1 MERLLQD
8 LRVATRR
15 LLKRPGFTLIAVVSV
30 GIGIGANTAIFS
42 LVNAIMLRK
51 APLDRPDELV
61 DLYKTLPGFS
71 HGPLSFPD
79 LRDLQEETTDVFA
92 GVAGFRLAL
101 AQSDLGGSF
110 ESLAG
115 ELVSGNY
122 FSLLGIRARL
132 GRTLLPSDDV
142 APGAHPVVVL
152 SHEYWQRRYAGDPGV
167 IGQEI
172 RLNARPYTIVGIAS
186 RDYRGGLRVLSP
198 AFYASRMMT
207 ADLRPSG
214 ANELEERG
222 NQSVFV
228 QARLKPGA
236 TIAQARTAIDRFVQS
251 HRARYPDYWRSDT
264 AMPVVAVSDVI
275 MNPMV
280 DRVLVPVAALM
291 MAIVGLVLLIACANL
306 ASFLLAQAA
315 DRRREVAVRL
325 ALGAGRGR
333 LLRQFLTETTLIAAA
348 GGVAGIALAVMALEA
363 LVRADLP
370 LPLPIS
376 LDLSLDPLVL
386 AVSLLLTVV
395 AGLSFGLAPG
405 LQATRSDIAATI
417 RNESVGS
424 GRGRTVSLRSALVV
438 VQVAVSLVLLV
449 GSALFLRS
457 FRSRLDIDPGFGSAP
472 AVVLSLQEPEGRRS
486 REQIASY
493 FTQLRAEVAALPG
506 VAAVGLTEDLQLS
519 PLNNIS
525 ADVVVPGVDPPP
537 GRDAFGIDRARV
549 TDGFFDA
556 AAVGIA
562 DGRAFDATDVPGGNP
577 VGIVSE
583 AFVHRFWPG
592 RSAVGQTIRVREK
605 EVTVVGVARD
615 SKIRSL
621 GEDPVP
627 FLYEPYAQAPTGGMT
642 LVARTQG
649 RADALIGPVLAAAR
663 RLDPDV
669 VVIEAKTMERHLAAS
684 LLPHRLGAWV
694 ISAFGTLALL
704 LASIGLFGV
713 VSYAVSTREREVGI
727 RMAMG
732 ADEGRVVR
740 LMMGGGMRLVGIGVA
755 VGLVLALAAGRVLS
769 GVLYGVN
776 ATDLMSFVVAPSV
789 LVGVA
794 IAAAWIPARRVTRIS
809 PVRAIRSE

>member
-15 LLKRPGFTLIAVVSV
+15 LLKRPGFTLIAIVSV

-42 LVNAIMLRK
+42 LVNAVMMRK
-51 APLDRPDELV
+51 APLDRPGELV
-61 DLYKTLPGFS
+61 DLYKTLPGFT

-79 LRDLQEETTDVFA
+79 LRDLQDETTDVFA

-101 AQSDLGGSF
+101 AQTDPGGSF
-110 ESLAG
+110 ESLVG

-122 FSLLGIRARL
+122 FSLLGIRAQL

-152 SHEYWQRRYAGDPGV
+152 SHEYWQRRYAGDPRV
-167 IGQEI
+167 VGQEI
-172 RLNARPYTIVGIAS
+172 RLNARPYTVVGIAS
-186 RDYRGGLRVLSP
+186 SAYRGGLRVISP
-198 AFYASRMMT
+198 AFYAPRMMT
-207 ADLRPSG
+207 ADLQPSSV
-214 ANELEERG
+214 NELEERR

-228 QARLKPGA
+228 QARLKPGV
-236 TIAQARTAIDRFVQS
+236 TMAQARIAIDRFVQA
-251 HRARYPDYWRSDT
+251 HQARYPNTWPSDA

-275 MNPMV
+275 VNPMI
-280 DRVLVPVAALM
+280 DRVLVPAAVLM
-291 MAIVGLVLLIACANL
+291 LVIVGLVLLIACANL

-333 LLRQFLTETTLIAAA
+333 LLRQFLTETTLLAVL
-348 GGVAGIALAVMALEA
+348 GGGAGIALAVVALEA
-363 LVRADLP
+363 LVQADLP
-370 LPLPIS
+370 LQLPIS
-376 LDLSLDPLVL
+376 LDLSLDPVVL
-386 AVSLLLTVV
+386 AVSLLLTAV
-395 AGLSFGLAPG
+395 AGLSFGLAPA
-405 LQATRSDIAATI
+405 LQATRPDIAATI
-417 RNESVGS
+417 KNESVGS

-457 FRSRLDIDPGFGSAP
+457 LRARLDIDPGFGSAP

-486 REQIASY
+486 REQIANY
-493 FTQLRAEVAALPG
+493 FTQLRAEVAAIPG

-519 PLNNIS
+519 PLNNLGTE
-525 ADVVVPGVDPPP
+525 VVVPGVDPPP
-537 GRDAFGIDRARV
+537 GREAHGIDRSRV
-549 TDGFFDA
+549 SEGFFDA
-556 AAVGIA
+556 AAVRII
-562 DGRAFDATDVPGGNP
+562 DGRPFDATDAPGGNP
-577 VGIVSE
+577 VAIVSE
-583 AFVHRFWPG
+583 AFARKFWPG
-592 RSAVGQTIRVREK
+592 ESAIGRTMRVREQ
-605 EVTVVGVARD
+605 EVTVVGVAGD
-615 SKIRSL
+615 SKIRTL

-627 FLYEPYAQAPTGGMT
+627 FLYQPYAQAPTGGMT

-649 RADALIGPVLAAAR
+649 GADALIGAVMAAAR

-669 VVIEAKTMERHLAAS
+669 VVVEAKTMERHLAAS

-694 ISAFGTLALL
+694 ISAFGTLALV

-732 ADEGRVVR
+732 ADAGRVVR
-740 LMMGGGMRLVGIGVA
+740 LMMRGGLQLVAIGVA
-755 VGLVLALAAGRVLS
+755 LGLALSAAAARVLS

-776 ATDLMSFVVAPSV
+776 ATDPMAFVVAPLV
-789 LVGVA
+789 LLGVA

-809 PVRAIRSE
+809 PVRAIRAE